1 MLVRTVH
8 KHTHTFKQRVIKFG
22 WFNIPNVV
30 DRVRKAVVWEKWSRT
45 EHKVTINRCRCASA
59 NITTSNEYMCVCFGC
74 SSLNLLNKN
83 KRNILGHRCGVSV
96 RCLHHVHLSTCFVI
110 FLPLHLPY
118 HQPLLAMIRTQ
129 STDHHTLHYF
139 ETYYFP
145 WFFPLWFDYEPFY
158 LSRIIIGKYSLFGV
172 QFKQFKLRR
181 NDRCLF
187 AIASS
192 MLCYITFHVK
202 NNTPFY
208 WVYSN
213 ANCPTPHIQHF
224 GHFDRNSAVPFPIPI
239 TITLFCDVLKWI
251 HLYVLTVV
259 VPYWVLSF
267 ENPSKSCC
275 AYCIRTAWFWLLP
288 FFPLFVFGACKH
300 AASKAQ
306 TYRILVDVK
315 SWCQH
320 QRAIQQC

>member
-1 MLVRTVH
+1 MWEKLLC
-8 KHTHTFKQRVIKFG
+8 
-22 WFNIPNVV
+22 
-30 DRVRKAVVWEKWSRT
+30 EKWSRT

-59 NITTSNEYMCVCFGC
+59 NITTSNEYTYVCLC
-74 SSLNLLNKN
+74 ASVALHLIYLIKISD
-83 KRNILGHRCGVSV
+83 NILGHRCGVSV

-110 FLPLHLPY
+110 FLPFHLPY

-129 STDHHTLHYF
+129 STDYHTLHYF

-181 NDRCLF
+181 NDRWLF

-192 MLCYITFHVK
+192 MLFYITFHVK

-208 WVYSN
+208 WAYSY
-213 ANCPTPHIQHF
+213 ANCPMSHIQYF
-224 GHFDRNSAVPFPIPI
+224 SHFDRNSAVPIPIPIPITI
-239 TITLFCDVLKWI
+239 TITLFCDVFKWI

-259 VPYWVLSF
+259 VRIEFWVLKIHRNHAVHTAYEQLDFGCCRFFHS
-267 ENPSKSCC
+267 SCSML
-275 AYCIRTAWFWLLP
+275 ASMLLR
-288 FFPLFVFGACKH
+288 KH
-300 AASKAQ
+300 KY
-306 TYRILVDVK
+306 TEF
-315 SWCQH
+315 
-320 QRAIQQC
+320 